1 MKRLLLLSLLTVFLA
16 FGQIQ
21 TPPQCQV
28 PITITIFLPVY
39 SGAYGMLLVPY
50 NIVVYTYRAANPD
63 GTCQQ
68 PT

>member
-1 MKRLLLLSLLTVFLA
+1 MRILIVFLIVAALA
-16 FGQIQ
+16 FAQ
-21 TPPQCQV
+21 PPQCQV

-39 SGAYGMLLVPY
+39 TGQGYGMILVPY
-50 NIVVYTYRAANPD
+50 NIVVYTYRPAGPD